1 MDAEEL
7 AQAVRQQLGLGR
19 LLPLGDADDGAWLAE
34 RAAVDA
40 LRAAVTRALPQVR
53 PEKLR
58 LAADTSPDAEPAQ
71 APAVPP
77 PPSALPPGPLRIE
90 AQLAAPPHTPLPTL
104 AERLREALLVAADR
118 ELGLRV
124 TAVDLRFTDLLD
136 GTDGGGSRTDG
147 HAEALPAPADEPRG
161 TATAQAVIA
170 VPGVARLAPV
180 LGSPLGGRSAEAV
193 SVTDRAGPDGRTR
206 RHVSVQLATAEGARA
221 LDVARAARRAA
232 AKAAAWDA
240 EEPDTPVTVAVL
252 VTAVDA
258 ANGAAEQGG

>member
-19 LLPLGDADDGAWLAE
+19 LLPLGDAEDGAWLAE

-53 PEKLR
+53 PKKLR
-58 LAADTSPDAEPAQ
+58 LTPDTGPDAEPAQ
-71 APAVPP
+71 EPAVPP

-90 AQLAAPPHTPLPTL
+90 VQLAAPPHTPLPTL

-124 TAVDLRFTDLLD
+124 SAVDLRFTDLLD
-136 GTDGGGSRTDG
+136 GTDGGARTDA
-147 HAEALPAPADEPRG
+147 HAEAMPAPADEPRG

-206 RHVSVQLATAEGARA
+206 RHVCVQLATVEGARA

-258 ANGAAEQGG
+258 ANGAAGQDG